1 MTIGSETERIAKLSV
16 LTSPGLKPSDTQL
29 IDTAKKRLAADA
41 PAAAQETKRATRHLE
56 TKTDVVVAV
65 FLVFY
70 TLVVFLVAMLSLL
83 AIWPRTPS
91 ELALNA
97 TRTVTLPLPLSLG
110 GPVVLSPETLLATTM
125 VLSGVV
131 GACVYSFHV
140 ISRHLGSYQDFDKKW
155 TAWYLLRPFIAAG
168 LAFIFYV
175 LARSGIVTVGAD
187 LKNLNLLGLA
197 GVSALVGL
205 FTDHAMARLLELAIV
220 MFGKTPDEPS
230 ASNASKGDTKKT

>member
-1 MTIGSETERIAKLSV
+1 MTIGSETERIPKFPV
-16 LTSPGLKPSDTQL
+16 LASLGLEPSDTQHTGAGKKSL
-29 IDTAKKRLAADA
+29 TASAS
-41 PAAAQETKRATRHLE
+41 PTAQKTKPTARHQE
-56 TKTDVVVAV
+56 TKTDVRVAGI
-65 FLVFY
+65 LVIY
-70 TLVVFLVAMLSLL
+70 TLVVFLVALLSLL
-83 AIWPRTPS
+83 AIWPRTPA

-110 GPVVLSPETLLATTM
+110 GPAVLSPETLLATTM

-155 TAWYLLRPFIAAG
+155 TAWYLLRPFIAGG

-175 LARSGIVTVGAD
+175 LARSGIITVGAD

-205 FTDHAMARLLELAIV
+205 FTDHAMARLLEVAKVL
-220 MFGKTPDEPS
+220 FGETPDEPS
-230 ASNASKGDTKKT
+230 ASNASKGGS